1 MAFNA
6 ARFLLHR
13 EGLNDETIEILGVLN
28 PDFSSLVVARRRK
41 GRPGKACDRDHSWR
55 APAVVLVQY
64 VDEAER
70 A

>member
-1 MAFNA
+1 MVENLLDYKKI
-6 ARFLLHR
+6 RPISPDFLL
-13 EGLNDETIEILGVLN
+13 
-28 PDFSSLVVARRRK
+28 LVVARRRK

-64 VDEAER
+64 VEEADR